1 MTGGPSFSALKA
13 SSGLAECMGPEVQHQ
28 QQAVLTSFPPG
39 PAAFLSRHCAK
50 GGKFALSEVFT
61 EQDGQN
67 EIFLSSNTPNPAA
80 LQGWLTPD
88 LLPQPPNQKPSR
100 SNPQARSP
108 ACGRQQKAPA
118 ASSSFISAA
127 PAHAQRRL
135 AASPF
140 SSPLCLL
147 QPRQTRRGC

>member
-1 MTGGPSFSALKA
+1 
-13 SSGLAECMGPEVQHQ
+13 MGPEVQHQ

-39 PAAFLSRHCAK
+39 PAAFLPRRCAK

-100 SNPQARSP
+100 SNPRGEEPCLWQAAKSSG
-108 ACGRQQKAPA
+108 CQQLV
-118 ASSSFISAA
+118 
-127 PAHAQRRL
+127 HL
-135 AASPF
+135 
-140 SSPLCLL
+140 SSPST
-147 QPRQTRRGC
+147 RSAITRRFPF